1 MQVVRIKSSFF
12 DAGQEVWAGGHDY
25 PVTDA
30 SMRQVE
36 LGNAEVVEV
45 EDPPAQADQAA
56 ADVNEA
62 PAGQDSDAAAAQ
74 GEAPAETPAGKQGGK
89 RRNQA

>member
-12 DAGQEVWAGGHDY
+12 DAGQEVWVGGQDY

-36 LGNAEVVEV
+36 LGNGEVVNSEGGGVSDVKAAVDVV
-45 EDPPAQADQAA
+45 EPSSGQGQVA
-56 ADVNEA
+56 ADPG
-62 PAGQDSDAAAAQ
+62 PAKHGR
-74 GEAPAETPAGKQGGK
+74 G
-89 RRNQA
+89 RRSQA

>member
-12 DAGQEVWAGGHDY
+12 DAGQEVWAGGQDY

-30 SMRQVE
+30 SMRQVD
-36 LGNAEVVEV
+36 LGNGEVVEV
-45 EDPPAQADQAA
+45 EDPPADAQEAA
-56 ADVNEA
+56 ADVSEA
-62 PAGQDSDAAAAQ
+62 PAGQGGDPAQ

>member
-12 DAGQEVWAGGHDY
+12 DAGQEVWAGGKCY

-36 LGNAEVVEV
+36 LGNAEVVDAEAT
-45 EDPPAQADQAA
+45 PAEAEQAA
-56 ADVNEA
+56 ADANEA
-62 PAGQDSDAAAAQ
+62 PAG
-74 GEAPAETPAGKQGGK
+74 KQAGK
-89 RRNQA
+89 RRNQG